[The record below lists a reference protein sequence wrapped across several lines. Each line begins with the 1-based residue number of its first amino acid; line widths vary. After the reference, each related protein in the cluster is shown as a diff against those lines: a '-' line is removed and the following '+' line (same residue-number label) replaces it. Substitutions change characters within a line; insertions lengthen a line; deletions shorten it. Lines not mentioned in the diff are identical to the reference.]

1 MRFSIMHIT
10 CMILVTFNDN
20 KILLNFDRLI
30 SDEQNKSE
38 FPAQC
43 RSNGEKELTFFVGD
57 ENQCKVYVTFGRVF
71 MEDLQKITTG
81 NTVSFSYNEKY
92 KTNSAKFETWL
103 MLKTTF
109 YTKTFSAILPPS
121 EKQCEEFMYSCSYI
135 RNRKPSVDIS
145 YMYESYSVLYIMIN
159 RKKLLHLW
167 LYFSNDLSI

>member
-1 MRFSIMHIT
+1 MHIT
-10 CMILVTFNDN
+10 CMILITFNNN

-92 KTNSAKFETWL
+92 KTNLAKFETWL

-109 YTKTFSAILPPS
+109 IQRLFLQYYLLVRNNVKSLCTRVLISEIGNLVWILVICTS
-121 EKQCEEFMYSCSYI
+121 RIQFYI
-135 RNRKPSVDIS
+135 
-145 YMYESYSVLYIMIN
+145 
-159 RKKLLHLW
+159 
-167 LYFSNDLSI
+167 

>member
-1 MRFSIMHIT
+1 MHIT

-92 KTNSAKFETWL
+92 KTNLAKFETWL

-109 YTKTFSAILPPS
+109 YTNLRLFLQYYLLVRNNVKSLCTRVLISEIGNLVWILVICTS
-121 EKQCEEFMYSCSYI
+121 RILFYI
-135 RNRKPSVDIS
+135 
-145 YMYESYSVLYIMIN
+145 
-159 RKKLLHLW
+159 
-167 LYFSNDLSI
+167 

>member
-1 MRFSIMHIT
+1 MHI
-10 CMILVTFNDN
+10 MILITFNNN

-43 RSNGEKELTFFVGD
+43 RSNGEKELTFSVGD

-81 NTVSFSYNEKY
+81 NTVSFLYNEKY

-109 YTKTFSAILPPS
+109 IQRLFLQYYLIVRNNVKSLCTRVLISEIGNLVWILVICTS
-121 EKQCEEFMYSCSYI
+121 RIQFYI
-135 RNRKPSVDIS
+135 
-145 YMYESYSVLYIMIN
+145 
-159 RKKLLHLW
+159 
-167 LYFSNDLSI
+167 

>member
-1 MRFSIMHIT
+1 MHI
-10 CMILVTFNDN
+10 MILITFNNN

-43 RSNGEKELTFFVGD
+43 RSNGEKELTFSVGD

-92 KTNSAKFETWL
+92 KTNLAKFETWL

-109 YTKTFSAILPPS
+109 IQRLFLQYYLLVRNNVKSLCTRVLISEIGNLVWILVICTS
-121 EKQCEEFMYSCSYI
+121 SILFYI
-135 RNRKPSVDIS
+135 
-145 YMYESYSVLYIMIN
+145 
-159 RKKLLHLW
+159 
-167 LYFSNDLSI
+167 

>member
-1 MRFSIMHIT
+1 MHI
-10 CMILVTFNDN
+10 MILITFNNN
-20 KILLNFDRLI
+20 KILLNFDCLI

-92 KTNSAKFETWL
+92 KTN
-103 MLKTTF
+103 
-109 YTKTFSAILPPS
+109 
-121 EKQCEEFMYSCSYI
+121 
-135 RNRKPSVDIS
+135 
-145 YMYESYSVLYIMIN
+145 
-159 RKKLLHLW
+159 
-167 LYFSNDLSI
+167 

>member
-81 NTVSFSYNEKY
+81 KY
-92 KTNSAKFETWL
+92 KTNLAKFETWL

-109 YTKTFSAILPPS
+109 YTKTFSAIFYP
-121 EKQCEEFMYSCSYI
+121 
-135 RNRKPSVDIS
+135 
-145 YMYESYSVLYIMIN
+145 
-159 RKKLLHLW
+159 
-167 LYFSNDLSI
+167 

>member
-1 MRFSIMHIT
+1 MHIMT
-10 CMILVTFNDN
+10 LITFNNN
-20 KILLNFDRLI
+20 KVLLNFDRLI

-121 EKQCEEFMYSCSYI
+121 EKQCEKFM
-135 RNRKPSVDIS
+135 
-145 YMYESYSVLYIMIN
+145 
-159 RKKLLHLW
+159 
-167 LYFSNDLSI
+167 

>member
-1 MRFSIMHIT
+1 MHI
-10 CMILVTFNDN
+10 MILITFNN
-20 KILLNFDRLI
+20 NRILLNFDRLI

-43 RSNGEKELTFFVGD
+43 RSNGETELTFSVGD

-92 KTNSAKFETWL
+92 KTNLAKFETWL

-109 YTKTFSAILPPS
+109 IQRLFLQYYLLVRNNVKSLCTRVLISEIGNLVWILVICTS
-121 EKQCEEFMYSCSYI
+121 RIQFYI
-135 RNRKPSVDIS
+135 
-145 YMYESYSVLYIMIN
+145 
-159 RKKLLHLW
+159 
-167 LYFSNDLSI
+167 

>member
-1 MRFSIMHIT
+1 MHIT

-43 RSNGEKELTFFVGD
+43 RSNGEKELTFSVGD

-92 KTNSAKFETWL
+92 KTNLAKFETWL

-109 YTKTFSAILPPS
+109 IQRLFLQYYLLVRNNVKSLCTRVLISEIGNLVWILVICTS
-121 EKQCEEFMYSCSYI
+121 RIQFYI
-135 RNRKPSVDIS
+135 
-145 YMYESYSVLYIMIN
+145 
-159 RKKLLHLW
+159 
-167 LYFSNDLSI
+167 

>member
-1 MRFSIMHIT
+1 MRFSIMHI
-10 CMILVTFNDN
+10 MILITFNNN

-43 RSNGEKELTFFVGD
+43 RSNGEKELTFSVGD

-92 KTNSAKFETWL
+92 KTNLAKFETWL

-109 YTKTFSAILPPS
+109 IQRLFLQYYLLVRNNVKSLCTRVLISEIGNLVWILVICTS
-121 EKQCEEFMYSCSYI
+121 SILFYI
-135 RNRKPSVDIS
+135 
-145 YMYESYSVLYIMIN
+145 
-159 RKKLLHLW
+159 
-167 LYFSNDLSI
+167 